1 MVKFIHAADLHLDSP
16 FKSRSELPP
25 HIVDSLME
33 STYKATKRMIDY
45 AIKEEVDF
53 VILAGDVFDQKNRTL
68 KSEIFLKEQFKRL
81 EKNGI
86 FTYMIHGN
94 HDPLDHGI
102 QTSWPSTVHVFK
114 DNIETYQLM
123 SKNKEQVFLHGF
135 SYLHDET
142 YENKLD
148 QYPVNTRNDGIHIGI
163 LHGTYSKSNTKS
175 ARYTEFTLEELR
187 SKLYHYWALGHIH
200 QRQELSDMPLIN
212 YAGNIQG
219 RHMNETG
226 EKGFYIVSGDHVHLY
241 STFVSVEDIQFE
253 RYDLE
258 VNNIYRD
265 ELYRAVT
272 EYKNKLRK
280 EGSRVI
286 ELTVYYDGEEDISG
300 NDYYEILSLLQEDE
314 RDVED
319 FVWIDRLYIEQENPD
334 QNALLTDIKNSF
346 KDDDDLYKTALN
358 TLYMDPKVNKFL
370 PPMEDIDKE
379 KLLELG
385 EARLKLLMRK

>member
-25 HIVDSLME
+25 HIVDRLME
-33 STYKATKRMIDY
+33 STYNATKRMIDY
-45 AIKEEVDF
+45 AIKEKVDF
-53 VILAGDVFDQKNRTL
+53 IIIAGDVFDQKNRTL
-68 KSEIFLKEQFKRL
+68 KSEIFLKEQFQRL
-81 EKNGI
+81 EDNGI

-94 HDPLDHGI
+94 HDPLDHNVK
-102 QTSWPSTVHVFK
+102 TSWPSTVHVFK
-114 DNIETYQLM
+114 ENIETYQLM
-123 SKNKEQVFLHGF
+123 SKDNEKIFLHGF

-142 YENKLD
+142 YENKID
-148 QYPVNTRNDGIHIGI
+148 HYPVNNRNDGIHIGI

-175 ARYTEFTLEELR
+175 KRYTEFTLEDLR